1 MREETAG
8 WWEQG
13 RHDLAAARAMFKEGI
28 YYAAAFLSHQA
39 AEKALKALL
48 IERRRELPP
57 KTHNLLVLG
66 RLAEAPEGV
75 MSALRLL
82 NPEYV
87 ASRYPDAANG
97 IPAENYDAE
106 KTERIIAAA
115 EEVHKW
121 VTSAFGRKS

>member
-1 MREETAG
+1 MREEAAG

-13 RHDLAAARAMFKEGI
+13 RHDLAAARTMFDQGT
-28 YYAAAFLSHQA
+28 YFVAAFLSHQA
-39 AEKALKALL
+39 AEKALKALV
-48 IERRRELPP
+48 IETRRELPP
-57 KTHNLLVLG
+57 KTHNLIVLG
-66 RLAEAPEGV
+66 RLAGAPEEI

-106 KTERIIAAA
+106 KTERLLKAV
-115 EEVHKW
+115 EKVHKW
-121 VTSAFGRKS
+121 VTSAFEKKS